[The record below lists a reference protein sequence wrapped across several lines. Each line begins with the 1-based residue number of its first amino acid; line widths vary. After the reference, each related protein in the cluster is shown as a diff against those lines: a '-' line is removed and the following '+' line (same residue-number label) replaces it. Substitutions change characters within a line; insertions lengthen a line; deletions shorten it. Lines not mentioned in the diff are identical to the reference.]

1 MNKAKAN
8 RVLSREHTDQQT
20 PFSNNTRQLYTWI
33 SPDGQYQNQIN
44 YILCNRRWRS
54 SIQPEKARPGVD
66 CGSDHV
72 FLIVKF
78 RLKLKKAGKFRYDL
92 MP

>member
-20 PFSNNTRQLYTWI
+20 PFSNNTRELYTWI

-44 YILCNRRWRS
+44 YIFATEDGEALYS
-54 SIQPEKARPGVD
+54 Q
-66 CGSDHV
+66 
-72 FLIVKF
+72 
-78 RLKLKKAGKFRYDL
+78 KKQDL
-92 MP
+92 E